1 MYSYYYLF
9 TSLLVYLKLLSTYD
23 LYNKLCV
30 LQNSAG
36 GTPSLR
42 LAVDG
47 HVILHHT
54 PSNSQVC
61 SGMIC

>member
-1 MYSYYYLF
+1 MYGLC
-9 TSLLVYLKLLSTYD
+9 
-23 LYNKLCV
+23 NMLCV
-30 LQNSAG
+30 LQNAAG

-42 LAVDG
+42 LAVEDG
-47 HVILHHT
+47 HVILHHA